1 MSRKN
6 PPAKIVLGST
16 LVLDGP
22 TIILI
27 VCGTMS
33 PTKPIIPEKATE
45 KATIRADTVS
55 VLTFNLFTSTPNEW
69 ASSSPDNR
77 ASNSCLLE

>member
-6 PPAKIVLGST
+6 PPAKIVLGSI

-45 KATIRADTVS
+45 KVQ
-55 VLTFNLFTSTPNEW
+55 
-69 ASSSPDNR
+69 
-77 ASNSCLLE
+77 